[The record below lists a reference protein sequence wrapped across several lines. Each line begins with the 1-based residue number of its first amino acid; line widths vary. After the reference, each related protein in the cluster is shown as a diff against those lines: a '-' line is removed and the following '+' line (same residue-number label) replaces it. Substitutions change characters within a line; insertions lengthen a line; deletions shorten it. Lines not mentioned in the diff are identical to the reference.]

1 MPSFIESPFQ
11 TKAAYD
17 AWNACRPVC
26 KDAAYRK
33 AGGTSGGGASDAP
46 AEASTVVAID
56 EALKF
61 TTAALKKIGWDD
73 DDAKPGGDHASA
85 ETCGNNQVRSRTTSG
100 PQPPMTPQGSA
111 RPPPLSPST
120 ELVAPRVCVLRP
132 CVRLSGTGEDVQ
144 SRAHEASPGR
154 LETDRRA

>member
-17 AWNACRPVC
+17 AWNAMPAGPA

-73 DDAKPGGDHASA
+73 DDAKLQAEIMVSA

-100 PQPPMTPQGSA
+100 PQSSDDPTRLRTTRHPCL
-111 RPPPLSPST
+111 PPLS
-120 ELVAPRVCVLRP
+120 
-132 CVRLSGTGEDVQ
+132 
-144 SRAHEASPGR
+144 
-154 LETDRRA
+154 